1 MKSWVVSRGGLNLGP
16 FTTSELR
23 AEIRGGAVHP
33 HDLAWAE
40 GVADWAPLSSY
51 AEFASSELPSEL
63 LAAASS
69 PPLAFPA
76 SELAA
81 IAPQKR
87 SIWLMLLLTLL
98 TLGVYPSF
106 WFLVNRKPLATLGTR
121 SSVDTP
127 LAVVTLTLYAAA
139 AVVTFVAKD
148 VGQFLGLLGSILLL
162 LQAFRALRAL
172 REFTQRTKQSITLS
186 GVLTFFL
193 HAFYLQY
200 KMNRMQWRP
209 DA

>member
-1 MKSWVVSRGGLNLGP
+1 MNSWVVRRGDLNLGP

-23 AEIRGGAVHP
+23 AEIRSGAVRP

-51 AEFASSELPSEL
+51 AEFASSELPSESPP
-63 LAAASS
+63 AASS
-69 PPLAFPA
+69 PPPV
-76 SELAA
+76 LAA
-81 IAPQKR
+81 PALTASAPQKR

-98 TLGVYPSF
+98 TLGFYPSF
-106 WFLVNRKPLATLGTR
+106 WFVVNRKSLAALGTR
-121 SSVDTP
+121 SPVDTP
-127 LAVVTLTLYAAA
+127 LPVVGLTLYATA
-139 AVVTFVAKD
+139 AVVTFVAED
-148 VGQFLGLLGSILLL
+148 VGQLLGLLGSILLL
-162 LQAFRALRAL
+162 LQSFRVLRVL
-172 REFTQRTKQSITLS
+172 REFTKRTKQSTTLS